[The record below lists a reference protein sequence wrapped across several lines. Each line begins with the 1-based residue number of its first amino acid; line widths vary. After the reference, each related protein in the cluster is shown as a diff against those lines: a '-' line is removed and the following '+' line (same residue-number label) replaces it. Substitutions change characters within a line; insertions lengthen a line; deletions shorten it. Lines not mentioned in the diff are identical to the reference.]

1 MTLKSINEINVLD
14 NGFVKLVD
22 IMGSDLTAVNAARC
36 SFAANTDFSEVEK
49 VSKLKSA
56 LESLDKNKFEAEY
69 PKSKY
74 TEEYINYLLKAN
86 KEKVLK
92 PKDFKLLKYLIKEK
106 HHSPLR
112 HSHIKFHVK
121 VPLVVNGQW
130 IKHQVAC
137 NYSGEGWNQISHRYI
152 DGSKEKTK
160 FDFYFPTTFRL
171 QSEDNRQASLDETV
185 NPFMESEQWREYGDF
200 SRDYNETGEVLRY
213 TPTATEVF
221 KAKCLEAVAL
231 YEDLVR
237 LGVSKEQAR
246 MVIPQNVYTEFIWT
260 TSLQAVLNFI
270 KLRKHTGAQYEIRQY
285 AEALESIVG
294 EIFPASMYLWE
305 TYGE

>member
-1 MTLKSINEINVLD
+1 MKLFKLDVLD
-14 NGFVKLVD
+14 HGFVELVD
-22 IMGSDLTAVNAARC
+22 VMGSDLTAVNAARC
-36 SFAANTDFSEVEK
+36 SFAANTDFMEVEK
-49 VSKLKSA
+49 ISKLKKA
-56 LESLDKNKFEAEY
+56 LESLDKDTFEVKY

-74 TEEYINYLLKAN
+74 TEEYIAYMLKAN
-86 KEKVLK
+86 EGKVLK
-92 PKDFKLLKYLIKEK
+92 PKDFKLLKYLIEEK

-121 VPLVVNGQW
+121 VPLFVNGQW

-160 FDFYFPTTFRL
+160 FEFYFPESFRT
-171 QSEDNRQASLDETV
+171 QSPDNRQASLEETI
-185 NPFMESEQWREYGDF
+185 NPFMDDIEWSNYHELSREQ
-200 SRDYNETGEVLRY
+200 NEDGSAIY
-213 TPTATEVF
+213 YIPTATDIL
-221 KAKCLEAVAL
+221 KMKCHEMVDL
-231 YEDLVR
+231 YKELVR

-270 KLRKHTGAQYEIRQY
+270 KLRKHVGAQYEIRQY

-294 EIFPASMYLWE
+294 ELFPASMSLWE
-305 TYGE
+305 TYGD